1 MNISWLQD
9 TPILYDDIQDAKDN
23 ELQSIKKKK
32 ANKWRIQDDRASEFF
47 SCKKKHEKWT
57 IVTRNRALFCL
68 HRLINLEQ
76 SYSAAGMNFFENF
89 QSLNEDW
96 SASILNA
103 TNQPNYLHCNPIY
116 RQLYKSKDY
125 INK

>member
-32 ANKWRIQDDRASEFF
+32 LTSEESKMIEHLNSFHV
-47 SCKKKHEKWT
+47 KKKHEKWT